1 MQKVVKYFNSLV
13 FKTLLKLKNKT
24 NNFLIN
30 NSTVSNFNK
39 VLISFISLLFFYLFY
54 LSIPTLYSKTW
65 LQNTLESRLLEEFNI
80 NFSTSSE
87 ISYNI
92 LPSPHYIIKDS
103 KIYKNGSDESKVL
116 ANIKELKVFIF
127 QKNFFN
133 KEKVEIKRVLIDN
146 ANFPL
151 KINDF
156 KSFNELSNKK
166 FSKKEIKVRSSNI
179 FFKDNNNETVAII
192 KIPNALLF
200 YSNTDL
206 LNILNLDG
214 EIFNIPFVLNLNK
227 KAFPFD
233 NKVFPSDNKEI
244 NIDAKKLKL
253 NISNISIK
261 NSKDDISGT
270 NVISIL
276 NSKIY
281 TRYDIKKDLINFYHD
296 SSKIKN
302 SNIDYKGN
310 LSIKPFDFKL
320 KLKIKDYNIS
330 KMSNINSMIG
340 ELVKTK
346 LFFNDN
352 ISANV
357 SVDLDLKKNNIFD
370 SAKIDFKIINGKINF
385 NKSKLI
391 NNKIGLLELS
401 DSNLFFEKNKLI
413 LNTNVEIKI
422 ERLENLYSLLRTP
435 KKSRKQVKNILI
447 NLNYDFLDNE
457 INFNKINIDGNDEN
471 PEIINLISDFEYNK
485 DSNINKSRRLINK
498 IFSIYEG

>member
-13 FKTLLKLKNKT
+13 LKTLLKLKNKT
-24 NNFLIN
+24 NIFLTN
-30 NSTVSNFNK
+30 NSTISNFNK
-39 VLISFISLLFFYLFY
+39 ALISFISLLFFYLFY

-65 LQNTLESRLLEEFNI
+65 LQNTLESKLLAEFNI

-87 ISYNI
+87 ITYNI

-103 KIYKNGSDESKVL
+103 KIYKDTSGEPKVL
-116 ANIKELKVFIF
+116 ANIKKLKVFIF

-166 FSKKEIKVRSSNI
+166 FSNKEIKVRNSNI
-179 FFKDNNNETVAII
+179 FFKDNNEETVAII
-192 KIPNALLF
+192 KMPNAFLL
-200 YSNTDL
+200 YDNVDL

-214 EIFNIPFVLNLNK
+214 EIFNIPFVFSFNK
-227 KAFPFD
+227 KVFSSG
-233 NKVFPSDNKEI
+233 NKKI
-244 NIDAKKLKL
+244 NIDVKKLKL
-253 NISNISIK
+253 NISNMSTK
-261 NSKDDISGT
+261 NSKDHINGLNT
-270 NVISIL
+270 VSIL

-281 TRYDIKKDLINFYHD
+281 TLYNIKKNLINFYYD
-296 SSKIKN
+296 STRVKN
-302 SNIDYKGN
+302 SNIDYNGN
-310 LSIKPFDFKL
+310 LSFQPFDLKL
-320 KLKIKDYNIS
+320 KLKIKEYNIS
-330 KMSNINSMIG
+330 KMHNINSIIG
-340 ELVKTK
+340 DFVKTK
-346 LFFNDN
+346 LIFNNN

-357 SVDLDLKKNNIFD
+357 LVDLDLKKNNIFD
-370 SAKIDFKIINGKINF
+370 RARIELKIMNGQINF

-391 NNKIGLLELS
+391 NDKIGLLELK

-413 LNTNVEIKI
+413 LNTNVDIKI
-422 ERLENLYSLLRTP
+422 QKLDNLYSLLRTP
-435 KKSRKQVKNILI
+435 KKSRKPIKNILV
-447 NLNYDFLDNE
+447 NLDYDFLDNE
-457 INFNKINIDGNDEN
+457 INFNKIIIDDNEDN
-471 PEIINLISDFEYNK
+471 VEIINLISDFEFNK

>member
-13 FKTLLKLKNKT
+13 LKTLLKLKNKT
-24 NNFLIN
+24 NIFLTN
-30 NSTVSNFNK
+30 NSTISNFNK
-39 VLISFISLLFFYLFY
+39 ALISFISLLFFYLFY

-65 LQNTLESRLLEEFNI
+65 LQNTLESKLLAEFNI

-87 ISYNI
+87 ITYNI

-103 KIYKNGSDESKVL
+103 KIYKDTSGEPKVL
-116 ANIKELKVFIF
+116 ANIKKLKVFIF

-166 FSKKEIKVRSSNI
+166 FSNKEIKVRNSNI
-179 FFKDNNNETVAII
+179 FFKDNNEETVAII
-192 KIPNALLF
+192 KMPNAFLL
-200 YSNTDL
+200 YDNVDL

-214 EIFNIPFVLNLNK
+214 EIFNIPFVFSFNK
-227 KAFPFD
+227 KVFSSG
-233 NKVFPSDNKEI
+233 NKKI
-244 NIDAKKLKL
+244 NIDVKKLKL
-253 NISNISIK
+253 NISNMSTK
-261 NSKDDISGT
+261 NSKDHINGLNT
-270 NVISIL
+270 VSIL

-281 TRYDIKKDLINFYHD
+281 TLYNIKKNLINFYYD
-296 SSKIKN
+296 STRVKN
-302 SNIDYKGN
+302 SNIDYNGN
-310 LSIKPFDFKL
+310 LSFQPFDLKL
-320 KLKIKDYNIS
+320 KLKIKEYNIS
-330 KMSNINSMIG
+330 KMHNINSIIG
-340 ELVKTK
+340 DFVKTK
-346 LFFNDN
+346 LIFNNN

-357 SVDLDLKKNNIFD
+357 LVDLDLKKNNIFD
-370 SAKIDFKIINGKINF
+370 RARIELKIMNGQINF

-391 NNKIGLLELS
+391 NDKIGLLELK

-422 ERLENLYSLLRTP
+422 KKPDNLYSLLRTP
-435 KKSRKQVKNILI
+435 KKSRKPIKNILV
-447 NLNYDFLDNE
+447 NLDYDFLDNE
-457 INFNKINIDGNDEN
+457 INFNKVNIDGNEN
-471 PEIINLISDFEYNK
+471 NVEIINLISDFEYNK
-485 DSNINKSRRLINK
+485 DSNLNKSKRLINK